1 MKNQIQNGN
10 NYANYFKAK
19 ILKYGDLIP
28 QIVDIKFIYGNKIVL
43 GGEKLSV

>member
-1 MKNQIQNGN
+1 MKNQIHKDN
-10 NYANYFKAK
+10 NYANYLKAK
-19 ILKYGDLIP
+19 NLMYGDLIP